1 MGKVTTSI
9 EIEASPEKVFDF
21 LISDKMNEISPDWF
35 EGKWTSEKPIR
46 LGSTAHYVGL
56 HKYDKGEEWNAEV
69 TEFVKN
75 KSLTMLLRGV
85 NKKSHDQTNSYA
97 LGPTSEGTKVSIT
110 MEYKAG
116 KLLDALIVKRM
127 AEGENTKAL
136 DRLKKAI
143 EA

>member
-21 LISDKMNEISPDWF
+21 LVGDKVNEISPDWF
-35 EGKWTSEKPIR
+35 EGKWTSDKPIR
-46 LGSTAHYVGL
+46 LGSTAHYAGL
-56 HKYDKGEEWNAEV
+56 HRYNKGEEWNAEV

-75 KSLTMLLRGV
+75 KSLTMLLRGA
-85 NKKSHDQTNSYA
+85 NKKSNDQTNSYA
-97 LGPTSEGTKVSIT
+97 LEPTGKGTKLSIT

-116 KLLDALIVKRM
+116 KLLDALVVKRM
-127 AEGENTKAL
+127 VEGENTKAL
-136 DRLKKAI
+136 ERVKKAL